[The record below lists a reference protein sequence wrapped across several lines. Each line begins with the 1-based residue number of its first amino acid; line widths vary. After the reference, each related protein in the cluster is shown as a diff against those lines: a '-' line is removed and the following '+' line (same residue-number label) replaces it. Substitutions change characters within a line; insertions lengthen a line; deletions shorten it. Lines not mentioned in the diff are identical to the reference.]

1 MPDFH
6 LDLVPTFT
14 LLPDEGFEA
23 MERRLL
29 RSSARLPVGVVIPA
43 LYSDL
48 VSPAMANIIAQLAA
62 MDFIKRVYISLDQA
76 NVEEF
81 RQAAA
86 VIAPLD
92 PKGVLLWNDSPK
104 LKRVVE
110 QIETQFNL
118 GPRGKGRAVWTALGY
133 ILAKGEV
140 SVLAFHDA
148 DILTY
153 DRRFLIRLLYLVVQ
167 KRYQFAKGFYVRY
180 ADRLY
185 GRVARLFYFPFVRA
199 LREILGPN
207 EFLNYMSDFRY
218 PLSGEFATFTSLAR
232 EMQFPSDWGV
242 EVGMLGEVYRLVRI
256 PRICQVELTERYDH
270 KHQTVGSNGSSGL
283 ARMASDIARTFFT
296 HLSSQGIV
304 LKQEAFNTL
313 RLTYLMHAR
322 EGVNVYE
329 AFTEMHDHL
338 TFDLHSEL
346 STVETFAAAIEEAV
360 SDFYRHPFGSP
371 VIPDWRRIEVAFEG
385 ITTRLME
392 ALENPVSECCP

>member
-1 MPDFH
+1 VPDFH

-23 MERRLL
+23 MERRIL
-29 RSSARLPVGVVIPA
+29 RSSARVPIGVVIPA

-48 VSPAMANIIAQLAA
+48 ISAAMGNIIEQLAG

-76 NVEEF
+76 NLNEF
-81 RQAAA
+81 RKAAG
-86 VIAPLD
+86 VITPLGS
-92 PKGVLLWNDSPK
+92 KGVLLWNDSPK
-104 LKRVVE
+104 LQKVIE
-110 QIETQFNL
+110 QVETQFNL

-153 DRRFLIRLLYLVVQ
+153 NRRFLIRLLYLVVQ

-199 LREILGPN
+199 LREILGPC
-207 EFLNYMSDFRY
+207 EFLDFMSDFRY

-256 PRICQVELTERYDH
+256 PRICQVELTDRYDH
-270 KHQTVGSNGSSGL
+270 KHQGLGPGGTGL
-283 ARMASDIARTFFT
+283 ARMAADIARTFFT

-304 LKQEAFNTL
+304 LKQEVFNTL
-313 RLTYLMHAR
+313 RLTYLIHAR

-338 TFDLHSEL
+338 AFDLHSEL

-360 SDFYRHPFGSP
+360 ADFYRHPFGSP

-392 ALENPVSECCP
+392 ALENPVSEVGVP